1 MGFQFLFAAD
11 SIDNKSTRLHGAGE
25 ALNHPSCPSD
35 WPADAVEAMAD
46 STTAAAAAAAAE
58 AKTSVWWDINW
69 CAVPPGCGDPHR
81 IAHNVIAA
89 LAAAGCKGP
98 VSFFAY
104 GDASRIAPGVLE
116 ALSSTG
122 ISLDHVSAGIDPLLL
137 IEAFL

>member
-1 MGFQFLFAAD
+1 
-11 SIDNKSTRLHGAGE
+11 
-25 ALNHPSCPSD
+25 
-35 WPADAVEAMAD
+35 MAD
-46 STTAAAAAAAAE
+46 STTEAAE

-69 CAVPPGCGDPHR
+69 CAVPPGSGDPHR

-89 LAAAGCKGP
+89 LAAAGCNGP

-122 ISLDHVSAGIDPLLL
+122 ISLSHVAAGIGPPTP
-137 IEAFL
+137 AF